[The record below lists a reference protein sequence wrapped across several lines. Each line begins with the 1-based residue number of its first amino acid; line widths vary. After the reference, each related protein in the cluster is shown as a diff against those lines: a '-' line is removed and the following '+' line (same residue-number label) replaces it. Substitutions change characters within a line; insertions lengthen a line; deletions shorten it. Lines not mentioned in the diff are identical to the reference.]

1 MTTTARTAAALLVS
15 SALACGC
22 AGVSAREPSHQPPRP
37 PVVLTSSQVTA
48 LRSYGAG
55 DTGFGLNLLSA
66 LCHGQPG
73 TNAVISPVSL
83 ATGLGMAYLGA
94 RGETATTMQQVLHLP
109 ATGQS
114 LAAGL
119 AARAGLLA
127 SLNRPSVTFST
138 SNRIWADPTLVTRR
152 SFVAALRAG
161 YQAGLTHLP
170 LLREPEQARAT
181 INAAVAADTRG
192 HIAQLLPP
200 GAIPPDTI
208 GWVLTDA
215 LYLNAA
221 WKYPFDHSMTGP
233 GSFNTTSGT
242 VTAQY
247 LNGGSFPVAKSGG
260 WTAVSLPYRADRLSM
275 LALLPPA
282 GHTGSRQS
290 AAEGCPLPTPAT
302 VGTLAEGL
310 AASHT
315 QTYIALPKVKLAS
328 SYSLKG
334 VLTSLGM
341 GIAFGSR
348 ADFSGISPQ
357 ACCIGFVQ
365 HAATLALAEKGT
377 VASAA
382 TAVGITE
389 SAGRVSRPVLTF
401 DRPYMLL
408 LRDSLTGE
416 PLMLAWVANPASG

>member
-1 MTTTARTAAALLVS
+1 MTTKARATAVAAVLVS

-22 AGVSAREPSHQPPRP
+22 GGVSARQPLAKPPR

-48 LRSYGAG
+48 LRAYGAG
-55 DTGFGLNLLSA
+55 DTKFGLGLLSA
-66 LCHGQPG
+66 LCHRQPG
-73 TNAVISPVSL
+73 MNAVISPVSL

-94 RGETATTMQQVLHLP
+94 RGATATTMQRVLHLP

-119 AARAGLLA
+119 AARAALLA
-127 SLNRPSVTFST
+127 SLNRPGVTFAA
-138 SNRIWADPTLVTRR
+138 SNKIWADPTLVTKR

-161 YQAGLTHLP
+161 YQARLTHVP
-170 LLREPEQARAT
+170 LLTNPEHART
-181 INAAVAADTRG
+181 EINSAVAADTRK
-192 HIAQLLPP
+192 HITDLLPP
-200 GAIPPDTI
+200 GSIPPDTI

-215 LYLNAA
+215 LYLKAA
-221 WKYPFDHSMTGP
+221 WKHPFDHTMTGP
-233 GSFNTTSGT
+233 GSFSTTSGK

-247 LNGGSFPVAKSGG
+247 MNGGSFPMAKSGG

-275 LALLPPA
+275 LAILPPA
-282 GHTGSRQS
+282 GQN
-290 AAEGCPLPTPAT
+290 AAGCQLPAAGA
-302 VGTLAEGL
+302 VGGL
-310 AASHT
+310 AAGLSASHT
-315 QTYIALPKVKLAS
+315 HTDVALPKVKLAS

-334 VLTSLGM
+334 ALTSLGM
-341 GIAFGSR
+341 GIAFGGG

-365 HAATLALAEKGT
+365 HAATLAVAEKGT

-389 SAGRVSRPVLTF
+389 SAGRAAAVLSF
-401 DRPYMLL
+401 DRPYLLL

-416 PLMLAWVANPASG
+416 PLMLARVANPVSG